1 MSGKSPEFCERQFEY
16 GVLYVMKHHLMQR
29 LSGLRDPKVIE
40 YVKGYFAFLES
51 ELQRRKEGATW
62 TL

>member
-1 MSGKSPEFCERQFEY
+1 
-16 GVLYVMKHHLMQR
+16 MQR

-51 ELQRRKEGATW
+51 ELQRRKEGAIW